1 MLDNEVMGQFR
12 ENIIVNNEKV
22 EVREIHTFRTV
33 PYYRCSRWNRRVPMM
48 ASLDLSFLRRL
59 TTVS

>member
-22 EVREIHTFRTV
+22 EVREIRTFRTIL
-33 PYYRCSRWNRRVPMM
+33 YYRCSRWNRRVPVM
-48 ASLDLSFLRRL
+48 ANLDLSFLRRL
-59 TTVS
+59 ATVS